1 MLTKRT
7 ARHLYP
13 WAFLVPTIAVIALFR
28 FAPMLYALAMSLFD
42 WGLAGARRFLFLG
55 NYAALLRDSRFWQSL
70 LNTVWYVI
78 GVVPAGLLLALGIA
92 VLLNQGI
99 RLRGLFR
106 TALFLPVITS
116 TVAISL
122 VWKWIF
128 NPNIGLANQT
138 LAWLHLGPSRW
149 LDEGGGLFSLLLGP
163 LGVSLPGPLAGP
175 SLALC
180 AIIIMSVWHGLGYN
194 VLIFLAGLQSIPQY
208 YYEAAA
214 LDGAG
219 RWQSFRHVT
228 WPLLSPTTFYVL
240 LMSTITAFQ
249 VFIQV
254 YTMEGATGGN
264 PLGTT
269 RTLVYYLYEK
279 GFAEWEMG
287 YANAIAFVLFLI
299 ILGLTLLQRRVVERR
314 VHYQ

>member
-1 MLTKRT
+1 KKGISRQ
-7 ARHLYP
+7 LYP
-13 WAFLVPTIAVIALFR
+13 WLFLLPTAVIIATFR
-28 FAPMLYALAMSLFD
+28 FAPMLYALTMSFYD
-42 WGLAGARRFLFLG
+42 WGLAGARRFLGFG
-55 NYAALLRDSRFWQSL
+55 NYLALFRDGTFGQSL
-70 LNTVWYVI
+70 LNTVYYVI
-78 GVVPAGLLLALGIA
+78 GVVPAGLFLSLFIA
-92 VLLNQGI
+92 ILLNQKI
-99 RLRGLFR
+99 KARGLFR
-106 TALFLPVITS
+106 TAFFLPVITS
-116 TVAISL
+116 TVAVSL

-128 NPNIGLANQT
+128 NPRIGLANQA
-138 LAWLHLGPSRW
+138 LQRLGLPPALW
-149 LDEGGGLFSLLLGP
+149 LDEARGVLSVLLSP
-163 LGVSLPGPLAGP
+163 LGVALPKLLAGP

-180 AIIIMSVWHGLGYN
+180 AIIIMSVWHSLGYN
-194 VLIFLAGLQSIPQY
+194 ILIFLAGLQSIPRY
-208 YYEAAA
+208 YFEAAS

-219 RWQSFRHVT
+219 PWQTFRNVT
-228 WPLLSPTTFYVL
+228 WPLLSPITFYVL

-254 YTMEGATGGN
+254 YTMEGPTGGN

-299 ILGLTLLQRRVVERR
+299 ILGLTILQRKAVEKR